1 MVKRKEV
8 IFILC
13 LFLSV
18 ILLISGVSMAAFSYS
33 GVGQKINKITS
44 GSIAMEYT
52 ESDNTISIDGALPTT
67 DSTGMVRLR
76 DGEYFDFTISST
88 IVGDTNINYEIS
100 AKDVTDSDAK
110 KIDGKYIK
118 LYLTK
123 INNDG
128 SETSLMAPD
137 VYNEDTSK
145 NVYTGRPAGE
155 MSLYTSSMG
164 GSESNDYRL
173 RLYVD
178 EDYNPQD
185 DGGDLTFSVKVNV
198 YGQSGDKYVP
208 ETTKTILADNTL
220 QEEKTAMFN
229 YTSDGKA
236 YNKSEQDSNYITT
249 GLYSSEDDDGISYYY
264 RGDID
269 NNNVQFGSYDEDY
282 YVYKTTSPTSSS
294 TEYIFQTLSSC
305 QALNSSC
312 SESNKIKLAS
322 AGDKMYWKIIR
333 INGDGSLRLIYNGT
347 SINPST
353 TSNTIGVTPYNQ
365 TITDK
370 KYTGYT
376 YDGTASLIK
385 KEVDTWYKNTL
396 GASNYN
402 TKVTGGRFCSDTSDL
417 NTTNNLLMGISG
429 APFQRLGQTL
439 TGLKE
444 DNYPTLKCPT
454 TSENYGGSYRLK
466 AGLITADELVF
477 AGKAVNTN
485 NTIYLDKDTTNPFW
499 TMTPA
504 GYSNSAGLGY
514 IGAQMFISNT
524 SLTYNFANNQGY
536 IRPVI
541 NVSTFDDFASG
552 DGTSSNPYVLSI

>member
-52 ESDNTISIDGALPTT
+52 ESDNTISLNGALPTT
-67 DSTGMVRLR
+67 DSTGMVRLS

-100 AKDVTDSDAK
+100 VKDITDSNDK

-123 INNDG
+123 LNEDG
-128 SETSLMAPD
+128 SEEPLMAPE
-137 VYNEDTSK
+137 VYNEES
-145 NVYTGRPAGE
+145 NLNPYTGRPANE
-155 MSLYTSSMG
+155 MSLYTSSM
-164 GSESNDYRL
+164 SSSVSNNYRL
-173 RLYVD
+173 RMYVD
-178 EDYNPQD
+178 ESYNPSD
-185 DGGDLTFSVKVNV
+185 DGGNLKFSVKVNV

-294 TEYIFQTLSSC
+294 TEYIFQSLASC

-347 SINPST
+347 SITPNS

-376 YDGTASLIK
+376 YNGTDSLIK
-385 KEVDTWYKNTL
+385 KEIDIWYKNTL
-396 GASNYN
+396 GVSNYN

-429 APFQRLGQTL
+429 APFQRLGQPL

-454 TSENYGGSYRLK
+454 TGEKYGGAYRLK

-477 AGKAVNTN
+477 AGKAINTN
-485 NTIYLDKDTTNPFW
+485 NTIYLDKDTTNQFW

-504 GYSNSAGLGY
+504 GYSNSTGLGY
-514 IGAQMFISNT
+514 VGAQMFISNT

-541 NVSTFDDFASG
+541 NVSTFDDFVSG
-552 DGTSSNPYVLSI
+552 DGTVSNPYVLSV